1 MGGAALPPGKEV
13 VIRDRRTL
21 TWLLGPAVLLLLVTT
36 TYPLIYAL
44 INSFRYWVLSRPGQ
58 ERWTGLDNYVR
69 AFSDNSFLNS
79 MIVSVNYTFIAV
91 IFSVSLGL
99 AIALLLQ
106 KGSRLHTAVKVLL
119 IFPFAVS
126 PALKGFSFRFMLD
139 SNSGIFDAIA
149 DQFIRFFSTVL
160 TLGGL
165 IHYPAFQLGGL
176 EVGRLTLIP
185 ALNFPITTNTVWLGD
200 GFWALFW
207 MAMSEV
213 WGWAPLFALMFLGAL
228 GSIDDDIFNAARIDG
243 ANSWRIFW
251 GITLPLLRPVLLIV
265 TLLKIIFSLR
275 MFDQVV
281 TMTGGGPGRATQ
293 TINHLIYQVG
303 FGRSLDMGYASAQA
317 YILVVGLSVFAFLY
331 VRMLSRQA

>member
-1 MGGAALPPGKEV
+1 MQS
-13 VIRDRRTL
+13 RRTL
-21 TWLLGPAVLLLLVTT
+21 VWLLTPAVALLLITT
-36 TYPLIYAL
+36 TYPLLYAL
-44 INSFRYWVLSRPGQ
+44 VNSFRFWVLSRPGQ
-58 ERWTGLDNYVR
+58 ERWVGLANYAR
-69 AFSDNSFLNS
+69 AFDDTTFLNS
-79 MIVSVNYTFIAV
+79 LLVSLNYTFIAV
-91 IFSVSLGL
+91 VFSVSLGL

-106 KGSRLHTAVKVLL
+106 QGSRLHTFVKVLL

-139 SNSGIFDAIA
+139 SNSGVFDAIA
-149 DQFIRFFSTVL
+149 DQFIRFFGAIF

-165 IHYPAFQLGGL
+165 IDYPSFAIGGW

-185 ALNFPITTNTVWLGD
+185 ALKFPITTATVWLGD

-228 GSIDDDIFNAARIDG
+228 GSISEDIFNAARIDG
-243 ANSWRIFW
+243 AGSWRIFW
-251 GITLPLLRPVLLIV
+251 NITLPLLRPVLLIV
-265 TLLKIIFSLR
+265 ILLKIIFSLR

-293 TINHLIYQVG
+293 TVNHLIYQVG
-303 FGRSLDMGYASAQA
+303 FGRSLDMGYASALA
-317 YILVVGLSVFAFLY
+317 YILVIALSIFAFLY
-331 VRMLSRQA
+331 VRMMSRDA

>member
-1 MGGAALPPGKEV
+1 M
-13 VIRDRRTL
+13 
-21 TWLLGPAVLLLLVTT
+21 TT
-36 TYPLIYAL
+36 TYPLIYAF

-58 ERWTGLDNYVR
+58 ERWIGLENYQR
-69 AFSDNSFLNS
+69 AFTDITFLNS
-79 MIVSVNYTFIAV
+79 LIVSVNYTIIAV
-91 IFSVSLGL
+91 VFSVSIGL

-106 KGSRLHTAVKVLL
+106 KASRLHTLIKVLL

-139 SNSGIFDAIA
+139 SKSGIFDAIA
-149 DQFIRFFSTVL
+149 DQFIRIGGFIF

-165 IHYPAFQLGGL
+165 IHYPEFHLGGL
-176 EVGRLTLIP
+176 AVGRLNIIP
-185 ALNFPITTNTVWLGD
+185 SLDFPITTHTVWLSD
-200 GFWALFW
+200 DFWALFW

-228 GSIDDDIFNAARIDG
+228 GSISEDIFNAAKIDG
-243 ANSWRIFW
+243 ANSLRIFW
-251 GITLPLLRPVLLIV
+251 HITLPLLQPVLLIV

-317 YILVVGLSVFAFLY
+317 YILVVALSIFAFLY
-331 VRMLSRQA
+331 VRVLLNSE

>member
-1 MGGAALPPGKEV
+1 LL
-13 VIRDRRTL
+13 L
-21 TWLLGPAVLLLLVTT
+21 TPAVALLLLTT
-36 TYPLIYAL
+36 TYPLLYAFV
-44 INSFRYWVLSRPGQ
+44 NSFRYWLLSRPGQ
-58 ERWTGLDNYVR
+58 ERWVGLENYAR
-69 AFSDNSFLNS
+69 AFEDSTFLNS
-79 MIVSVNYTFIAV
+79 LVVSVNYTLIAV

-106 KGSRLHTAVKVLL
+106 KASRLHTFVKVLL

-139 SNSGIFDAIA
+139 GNSGIFDAIA
-149 DQFIRFFSTVL
+149 DQFILVFSAIL

-165 IHYPAFQLGGL
+165 IDYPAFQIGGL

-185 ALNFPITTNTVWLGD
+185 ALTFPVTTSTVWLGD
-200 GFWALFW
+200 SFWALFW

-228 GSIDDDIFNAARIDG
+228 GSIPDDIFNAARIDG

-251 GITLPLLRPVLLIV
+251 HITLPLLRPVLLIV

-281 TMTGGGPGRATQ
+281 TMTGGGPGRSTQ
-293 TINHLIYQVG
+293 TINHFIYQVG
-303 FGRSLDMGYASAQA
+303 FGRSLDMGYASALA
-317 YILVVGLSVFAFLY
+317 YVLVIALSIFAFLY
-331 VRMLSRQA
+331 VKLLFRQT